1 MSTNLSA
8 KKPKKGR
15 PGVDSEAVNVRM
27 ERPQLILLDDW
38 RRVQADMPTR
48 PEAMRRLIDLA
59 LRAAK
64 VGERQ

>member
-1 MSTNLSA
+1 M
-8 KKPKKGR
+8 
-15 PGVDSEAVNVRM
+15 DSEAVNVRM